1 MVEQWGG
8 RRALHN
14 PAPSQAP
21 APKVCLFFQPF
32 ELRPWS
38 RAKGGRERLFE
49 TTEIRFHPKK
59 ESHGGAGRRGA
70 DLARGCR
77 ERFWEDKYW
86 VLSPLM
92 REPGGQI
99 PGFLCSIFCCCLFFV
114 VTSPSRELGIQ
125 KPSSSFCSGTGH
137 GGRGIWEFGRGMG
150 NGGLSGWI

>member
-8 RRALHN
+8 RQALHN

-59 ESHGGAGRRGA
+59 ESHGGAAGGA
-70 DLARGCR
+70 DLGGAHR
-77 ERFWEDKYW
+77 ERFREVRYW
-86 VLSPLM
+86 GPFSINEGA
-92 REPGGQI
+92 RGQI
-99 PGFLCSIFCCCLFFV
+99 PGPVLSFVAVCLFI
-114 VTSPSRELGIQ
+114 VTSPSRELGIG
-125 KPSSSFCSGTGH
+125 KPSSSFCPRAGR
-137 GGRGIWEFGRGMG
+137 GGGIWESGRGKG
-150 NGGLSGWI
+150 SAGLSGWI